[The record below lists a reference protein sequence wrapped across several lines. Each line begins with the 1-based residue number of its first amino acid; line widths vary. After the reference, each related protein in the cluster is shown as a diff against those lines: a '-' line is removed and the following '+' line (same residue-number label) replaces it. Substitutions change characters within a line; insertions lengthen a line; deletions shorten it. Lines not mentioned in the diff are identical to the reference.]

1 MVNIVNYQGLN
12 YNDVSIV
19 PSLGRVQSRNE
30 IPIEGYRIIIAG
42 MSSIIGDVFLKEW
55 MELPKD
61 IRPLIHIP
69 RDKNAIKNLK
79 IIAENKLQDWVI
91 VGLGINTPEIEDSA
105 VKLGY
110 SNILL
115 DVAHGGLPQLNKVY
129 NRLRSKFGNEANLIC
144 GCVSTEEQIAYLD
157 NMGWDSIRLNVGSGN
172 GCATRY
178 VAGVAIGAFT
188 EILNSNSY
196 FGSNSQHNVIA
207 DGGFYQ
213 ICDFAKA
220 LLAGADFC
228 MSGYVFT
235 KCKNA
240 QLHIDGTEEYY
251 GMSSSEKGV
260 RKGQTKYD
268 EALVKKVQNDDNKL
282 YSLYDLL
289 WKIWGGI
296 RSAISYA
303 GFSSVEE
310 AVGNGEFC
318 ILKTPIKPMDW

>member
-42 MSSIIGDVFLKEW
+42 MSSIIGDAFLKEW

-144 GCVSTEEQIAYLD
+144 GSVSTEQQISYLD
-157 NMGWDSIRLNVGSGN
+157 NMGWDSIRLGVGTGEVCS
-172 GCATRY
+172 TKY
-178 VAGVAIGAFT
+178 VAGVHIGAFS
-188 EILNSNSY
+188 EILNARSY
-196 FGSNSQHNVIA
+196 FGNSDTNIIA

-220 LLAGADFC
+220 FLAGADFC
-228 MSGYVFT
+228 MSGYIFT

-268 EALVKKVQNDDNKL
+268 ESFTKKQSNVTL

-296 RSAISYA
+296 RSTVSYSGYSSLSEAIN
-303 GFSSVEE
+303 
-310 AVGNGEFC
+310 NGEFV
-318 ILKTPIKPMDW
+318 ILKTPLPKVDW